1 MSHRVADVDRRRSAG
16 ARRAAA
22 PRLAAY
28 GAPALSMMVTASAS
42 RSPRPS
48 RVTAAGW
55 CRAELDLE
63 VPDSRPREGLVPF
76 PRRASRDSSSHRPA
90 RPRLARHRPGR
101 VGSCGLRPG
110 EVRAATGGG
119 TADAGQ
125 RAVSVAGPSSCQGR
139 GGCPTQSAHRTAAG
153 RRPIPSSSSSSP
165 ARRGRGLLSRGR
177 GRSHLSPVNTP
188 TRQEMPTMNHHQPPP
203 APSSSRNQTGGQL

>member
-1 MSHRVADVDRRRSAG
+1 MSHRVADVDRRRQPAPSAG

-101 VGSCGLRPG
+101 VGSCGLRPVRCVPQLAAVRRTQANAPSRWQDPAVVSVG
-110 EVRAATGGG
+110 ETARLKARTGRPQADGPSRRALHRPPPGVAAACCHEAAAAATF
-119 TADAGQ
+119 
-125 RAVSVAGPSSCQGR
+125 PW
-139 GGCPTQSAHRTAAG
+139 
-153 RRPIPSSSSSSP
+153 
-165 ARRGRGLLSRGR
+165 
-177 GRSHLSPVNTP
+177 
-188 TRQEMPTMNHHQPPP
+188 
-203 APSSSRNQTGGQL
+203 